1 VPRAT
6 KKFERLYR
14 GRTAVE
20 RVIARL
26 KVFWGVDDGNITGAE
41 RFYATVGAVMVVHAG
56 LATLLAATPR
66 REGTLGKMR
75 LGPIAKALRKKLEA

>member
-1 VPRAT
+1 V
-6 KKFERLYR
+6 L
-14 GRTAVE
+14 
-20 RVIARL
+20 
-26 KVFWGVDDGNITGAE
+26 GAE
-41 RFYATVGAVMVVHAG
+41 EHLSLLREVFDTMVGRLARVVPDLGGATASDAMMVVHAG